1 MGKIV
6 FMSLLVVMF
15 ACGFF
20 SGAYYALHHSRE
32 LRCEIDGTVALE
44 RVVNSLSVVRDS
56 CLRTENACVGVLPV
70 RGVSNV
76 RKR

>member
-1 MGKIV
+1 MSKIV
-6 FMSLLVVMF
+6 FAMFLVVMF

-20 SGAYYALHHSRE
+20 SGAYYALHDNRE

-44 RVVNSLSVVRDS
+44 RVVNGLSVVRDS
-56 CLRTENACVGVLPV
+56 CLRTENACVGILPV
-70 RGVSNV
+70 RGASNV

>member
-1 MGKIV
+1 MM
-6 FMSLLVVMF
+6 FLVVMF

-20 SGAYYALHHSRE
+20 SGAYYALHHTRE

-44 RVVNSLSVVRDS
+44 RVVNGLSVVRDS
-56 CLRTENACVGVLPV
+56 CLRTENACVGVLPL